1 MGQSTITITRYG
13 DFNRTE
19 KFFDS
24 LKHSFSINDLEKYGK
39 RGVEYLSE
47 ATPKDTGLTSKS
59 WIYEIRPEENGVV
72 IVWKNTNI
80 QNGVEVAM
88 LIQYGHAT
96 RNDGYVEGIDY
107 INPALNEVFEE
118 MQEQARK
125 EVNGTL

>member
-59 WIYEIRPEENGVV
+59 WVYEIRPEKNGVV